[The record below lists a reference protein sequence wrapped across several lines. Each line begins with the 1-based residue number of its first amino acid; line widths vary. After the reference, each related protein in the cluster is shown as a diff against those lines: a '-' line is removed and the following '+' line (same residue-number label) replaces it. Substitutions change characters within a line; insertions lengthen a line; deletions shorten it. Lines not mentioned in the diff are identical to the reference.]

1 MSLDKKLE
9 NIRQKPEHIRK
20 RYVWASVILCMFFVL
35 MIWFFSIKTNFSST
49 NEESTSSFTQIQE
62 QFDESGEPLPQM
74 PSIEDF
80 VTTQEQNFP
89 EESQEEITDTDI
101 QQNVET
107 GPNQKDV
114 PTHENEPL
122 TMPAETLADT
132 NVPEEPSAKEVPT
145 DQE

>member
-9 NIRQKPEHIRK
+9 SIRQKPEHIRK
-20 RYVWASVILCMFFVL
+20 RYVWASVILCMLFVL

-49 NEESTSSFTQIQE
+49 NEESSSSFTQIQE
-62 QFDESGEPLPQM
+62 QFDESGESLPQM

-89 EESQEEITDTDI
+89 EESQEEITDTSI
-101 QQNVET
+101 QQDTIIDPGEEKTSIRRND
-107 GPNQKDV
+107 NLNA
-114 PTHENEPL
+114 PT
-122 TMPAETLADT
+122 ETLVDT
-132 NVPEEPSAKEVPT
+132 NTPEESPTKETPT